1 MNNISLSFSR
11 SILRHIKCAND
22 TWSTSRTP
30 YFNNVSLNIDGNNVY
45 VLGSRGRKYI
55 TVKESPR
62 GVGAPLLGLRG
73 KYTVVVGG
81 IYPRQSGLEALAT
94 FLFDDKRNDVL
105 ENLLEM
111 IVFRIAKT
119 AQIDEPDVY
128 ISEALF

>member
-1 MNNISLSFSR
+1 MGTDVPRIDVL
-11 SILRHIKCAND
+11 IL
-22 TWSTSRTP
+22 
-30 YFNNVSLNIDGNNVY
+30 IDGNNVY
-45 VLGSRGRKYI
+45 VLGSRGRKYS